1 MTESQKKAAVLVA
14 AVLIIVPVAVIRIR
28 SALQGEQRQIN
39 WEEKMKVSREADA
52 PAWYRDAKCCGRL
65 DAPPT
70 VPAVRLATIRMWG
83 SLESHDRMIRNKE
96 DYFPI
101 RRALY
106 EMGANCS
113 VIEGVDDRVP
123 GIERGYGEVIEAAY
137 LLHAGKVPASYVRGK
152 EREFCMVL
160 DVLPGSTAEE
170 GGLRA
175 GDLLLDVDGK
185 GVLSSTPGSCEAFVE
200 AALRIPTGS
209 TATFSVLRNGS
220 PLDLKLKRREGRY
233 GYHPQ
238 RVPVLDSETF

>member
-1 MTESQKKAAVLVA
+1 MTESQKKTAVLVA
-14 AVLIIVPVAVIRIR
+14 AVLIIAPVVVIRAR
-28 SALQGEQRQIN
+28 SALRGEQRQIN

-52 PAWYRDAKCCGRL
+52 PAWYHDATCCGRL
-65 DAPPT
+65 DASPT

-83 SLESHDRMIRNKE
+83 SLASHDQMIRNKQ

-106 EMGANCS
+106 QMGANCS

-123 GIERGYGEVIEAAY
+123 GIEPGYGEVIEAAY

-152 EREFCMVL
+152 DREFCMVL
-160 DVLPGSTAEE
+160 DVLPGSAAEE
-170 GGLRA
+170 GGLHA

-185 GVLSSTPGSCEAFVE
+185 GVLGSTPGNCEVFVQ
-200 AALRIPTGS
+200 AALTVPAGS
-209 TATFSVLRNGS
+209 MVTFLVLRNGL

-233 GYHPQ
+233 GYHHQ